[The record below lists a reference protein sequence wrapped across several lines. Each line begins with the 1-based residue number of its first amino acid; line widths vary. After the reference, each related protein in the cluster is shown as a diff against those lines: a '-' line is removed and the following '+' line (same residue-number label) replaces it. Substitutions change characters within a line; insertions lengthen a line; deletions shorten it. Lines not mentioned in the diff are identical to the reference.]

1 MRVIERKVTEIVP
14 YENNPRVN
22 DDAVDKVAES
32 IREFGFQQPIV
43 VDKDGV
49 IIAGHTRLKAAKKI
63 GLETVPVIQADD
75 LTDEQAK
82 AYRLADNKTNEFAT
96 WDFDALDFELL
107 NIEDIDMSRFGF
119 ELPEEPDDAEVIEDD
134 FSEDV
139 EPRAKAGD
147 IWKLGDH
154 RLICGDST
162 DQATIDALM
171 DGSSA
176 DLLVTDPPY
185 NVNYSAKSEVP
196 TKAGYYSNP
205 DTIATATKPIANDN
219 MDSESFVNFLIDAF
233 GCASAALKPGGVFYI
248 FHSDTHGFEF
258 RKAVKATKDMDLR
271 QNLVWVK
278 NSFVL
283 GHADYQWKHEP
294 CLYGWKDGAHY
305 FTDDRKNTT
314 VIEDGVPNFSKMK
327 KAEMQELLEQIY
339 SDKVST
345 TILNEKKPTVN
356 DLHPTMKPVKLIARL
371 VRNSSKPGWNVLDTF
386 GGSGS
391 TLMACEQTNRR
402 CYMCELDPHY
412 CDVIIER
419 WESFTGQKAELIN
432 G

>member
-139 EPRAKAGD
+139 EPRAKTGD

-162 DQATIDALM
+162 DQATIDTLM

-185 NVNYSAKSEVP
+185 NVDYTGG
-196 TKAGYYSNP
+196 TK
-205 DTIATATKPIANDN
+205 DKLKIQNDN
-219 MDSESFVNFLIDAF
+219 MGDDAF
-233 GCASAALKPGGVFYI
+233 REFLTSAFETANAVMKPGGVFYI
-248 FHSDTHGFEF
+248 WHADSEGFNF
-258 RKAVKATKDMDLR
+258 RTATRNAGWDVR
-271 QNLVWVK
+271 QCLVWVK
-278 NSFVL
+278 NTLVL
-283 GHADYQWKHEP
+283 GRQDYQWKHEP
-294 CLYGWKDGAHY
+294 CLYGWKDGTHY

>member
-96 WDFDALDFELL
+96 WDFNALDFELL

-119 ELPEEPDDAEVIEDD
+119 ELPEEPDDAEVIEDN
-134 FSEDV
+134 FTEDV

-185 NVNYSAKSEVP
+185 NVDYTGG
-196 TKAGYYSNP
+196 TK
-205 DTIATATKPIANDN
+205 DKLKIQNDN
-219 MDSESFVNFLIDAF
+219 MGDDAF
-233 GCASAALKPGGVFYI
+233 REFLTSAFETANAVMKPGGVFYI
-248 FHSDTHGFEF
+248 WHADSEGFNF
-258 RKAVKATKDMDLR
+258 RTATRNAGWDVR
-271 QNLVWVK
+271 QCLVWVK
-278 NSFVL
+278 NTLVL
-283 GHADYQWKHEP
+283 GRQDYQWKHEP
-294 CLYGWKDGAHY
+294 CLYGWKDGTHY